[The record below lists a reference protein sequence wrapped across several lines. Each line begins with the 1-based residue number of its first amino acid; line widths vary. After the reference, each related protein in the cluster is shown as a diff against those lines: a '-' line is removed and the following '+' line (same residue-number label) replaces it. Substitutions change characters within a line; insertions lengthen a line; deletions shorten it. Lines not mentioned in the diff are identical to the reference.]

1 MNMFSRSARLVQSSS
16 RPLVRRAADKQGMQI
31 DQGTHTER
39 ADNAIIDANVKM
51 RTGPNY
57 APICAAILGVGGIY
71 WFWSKKEADK
81 GGFYFWYLTTTLIM
95 VYDTMKA
102 SEKVLEKDSL
112 KTNRVTENPGGGGS
126 KI

>member
-1 MNMFSRSARLVQSSS
+1 
-16 RPLVRRAADKQGMQI
+16 
-31 DQGTHTER
+31 
-39 ADNAIIDANVKM
+39 M

-57 APICAAILGVGGIY
+57 APICAAILGVGGVY

-81 GGFYFWYLTTTLIM
+81 GRFLLFGYLTTAATM
-95 VYDTMKA
+95 VSNVQYKA
-102 SEKVLEKDSL
+102 SDKVLEKDSL

>member
-1 MNMFSRSARLVQSSS
+1 MFSRSARLVQSSS
-16 RPLVRRAADKQGMQI
+16 RPILRRAADKQ
-31 DQGTHTER
+31 
-39 ADNAIIDANVKM
+39 DANVKM

-57 APICAAILGVGGIY
+57 APICAAILGVGGVY

-81 GGFYFWYLTTTLIM
+81 
-95 VYDTMKA
+95 A
-102 SEKVLEKDSL
+102 SDKVLEKDSL